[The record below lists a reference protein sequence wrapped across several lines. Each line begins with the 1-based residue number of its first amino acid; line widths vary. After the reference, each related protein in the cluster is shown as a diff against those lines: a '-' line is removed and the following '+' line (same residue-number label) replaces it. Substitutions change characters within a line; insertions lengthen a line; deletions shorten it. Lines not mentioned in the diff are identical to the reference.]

1 MRDKDQRKC
10 NISANNT
17 PCRSILSKSKSS
29 TTAQVVFFTIVLSI
43 LLVLMYDRW
52 SVTNNDNE
60 MFILQREMEE
70 YTRRSTSSLEE
81 RIGRIGDI
89 SDSYQVSTG
98 RRISIVEQ
106 ELKTLQER
114 LDILEEELRDLENNN
129 NTRLE

>member
-1 MRDKDQRKC
+1 VRDKDQRKC
-10 NISANNT
+10 NISVKNT
-17 PCRSILSKSKSS
+17 LCRNILSKSKSS

-70 YTRRSTSSLEE
+70 HTRRSVSSLETK
-81 RIGRIGDI
+81 INRIGDI
-89 SDSYQVSTG
+89 SDSYQISTG
-98 RRISIVEQ
+98 RRIAIVEQ

-114 LDILEEELRDLENNN
+114 LDILEGELRALENNN
-129 NTRLE
+129 NIRSE

>member
-1 MRDKDQRKC
+1 MRDKGQRKC
-10 NISANNT
+10 NISVKNISCGN
-17 PCRSILSKSKSS
+17 ILDKSKSS

-52 SVTNNDNE
+52 SVANNDNE

-70 YTRRSTSSLEE
+70 YTRRSVSSLEG

-89 SDSYQVSTG
+89 SDSYQISTG

-114 LDILEEELRDLENNN
+114 LDILEEELKALENNN
-129 NTRLE
+129 IRTE